1 MPGQTVVAE
10 GVGFA
15 NAIGKVL
22 EVWQLG
28 ASRDQLSQVQLPPGP
43 GPGGNRSKLYVR
55 LDVASAGL
63 LRPGRSRC
71 PPLSARSQAT

>member
-22 EVWQLG
+22 EVWQL
-28 ASRDQLSQVQLPPGP
+28 AQLRRIRPAVSRFLPG
-43 GPGGNRSKLYVR
+43 K
-55 LDVASAGL
+55 
-63 LRPGRSRC
+63 
-71 PPLSARSQAT
+71 